1 MSVTIPTAHA
11 MEAVGFAM
19 GAVAR
24 AGDVVILSG
33 PLGAGKTT
41 FARGFGEGLTVETPV
56 SSPTFVVAREHPS
69 TDATR
74 PPLVHIDA
82 YRLGSAGELDE
93 LDIDVEHC
101 VVVAE
106 WAAPYASVLSDR
118 WIEISFD
125 RPVGGGGDLDS
136 DQPRQLTLV
145 AHGESGNT
153 LARFGQVLGGLDVS
167 RR

>member
-74 PPLVHIDA
+74 PPLIHIDA

-106 WAAPYASVLSDR
+106 WAAPYAFVLSDHWR
-118 WIEISFD
+118 EISLE

-145 AHGESGNT
+145 AHGKSGD
-153 LARFGQVLGGLDVS
+153 AFVRLGAALEGVDVS
-167 RR
+167 RH